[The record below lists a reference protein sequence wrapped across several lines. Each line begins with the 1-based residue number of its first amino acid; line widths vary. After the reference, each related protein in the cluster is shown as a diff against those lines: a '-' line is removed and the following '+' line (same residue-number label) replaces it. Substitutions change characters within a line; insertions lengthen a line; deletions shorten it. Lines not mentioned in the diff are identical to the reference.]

1 MSVPSYLCI
10 NDLCLLSSVLLFF
23 YLLVLITGETMSRLH
38 LLELHEQPWCPSAIR
53 DGATD
58 CLRFI
63 ATVGQQYKHVAPLLQ
78 EALIATDARQIV
90 DLCSGSGGPWV
101 ALGRTLNTRTGAP
114 VQILLTDLYPHERAG
129 QGDKPSPDVSIH
141 FYPTA
146 VDATQPPASLAGFR
160 TLFTAF
166 HHFAPAQAQAILQS
180 AVNAGQGIAIF
191 EQTARTPLGLLV
203 MYSLPWLALVCA
215 LFVRPWRF
223 SRFFW
228 TFVIPAIPLLLW
240 FDGIISCLRTYSTA
254 ELQALVTALEPPPR
268 GARYR
273 WRIGKVRSP
282 LSPLGVSYLIGYP
295 VVKD

>member
-1 MSVPSYLCI
+1 MR
-10 NDLCLLSSVLLFF
+10 
-23 YLLVLITGETMSRLH
+23 RLH
-38 LLELHEQPWCPSAIR
+38 LFEIHEQPWCPPALR

-58 CLRFI
+58 CLCFI
-63 ATVGQQYKHVAPLLQ
+63 ASIGRQYNHIAPLLQ
-78 EALIATDARQIV
+78 DALLATNATQIV
-90 DLCSGSGGPWV
+90 DLCAGGGGPWL
-101 ALGRTLNTRTGAP
+101 ALGRTLKTRTGQP
-114 VQILLTDLYPHERAG
+114 VQILLTDLYPHERANQRAKVTPG
-129 QGDKPSPDVSIH
+129 VTLR

-146 VDATQPPASLAGFR
+146 VDATQPPAALIGFR

-203 MYSLPWLALVCA
+203 MYLLPWLALVSGLA
-215 LFVRPWRF
+215 VYPWRF

-240 FDGIISCLRTYSTA
+240 FDGMVSCLRTYSTA
-254 ELQALVTALEPPPR
+254 ELQALVAALEPSPK
-268 GARYR
+268 GTTYV

-295 VVKD
+295 KAE

>member
-1 MSVPSYLCI
+1 M
-10 NDLCLLSSVLLFF
+10 
-23 YLLVLITGETMSRLH
+23 TRLH
-38 LLELHEQPWCPSAIR
+38 LLEIHDQPWCPAAIR

-58 CLRFI
+58 CLRLI
-63 ATVGQQYKHVAPLLQ
+63 ATVGRQYKHVAPLLQ
-78 EALIATDARQIV
+78 EALIATNATRIV
-90 DLCSGSGGPWV
+90 DLCSGGGGPWL

-129 QGDKPSPDVSIH
+129 QSDPKATIC
-141 FYPTA
+141 FCPTA
-146 VDATQPPASLAGFR
+146 VDATQPPAELTGFR

-203 MYSLPWLALVCA
+203 MYLLPWLALVSA
-215 LFVRPWRF
+215 LVVRPWRL

-228 TFVIPAIPLLLW
+228 TFVIPAIPMMLW
-240 FDGIISCLRTYSTA
+240 FDGMVSCLRTYSAA
-254 ELQALVTALEPPPR
+254 ELQTIIDMLEPPPN
-268 GARYR
+268 GATYV
-273 WRIGKVRSP
+273 WQIGKVRSP

-295 VVKD
+295 SRKDA